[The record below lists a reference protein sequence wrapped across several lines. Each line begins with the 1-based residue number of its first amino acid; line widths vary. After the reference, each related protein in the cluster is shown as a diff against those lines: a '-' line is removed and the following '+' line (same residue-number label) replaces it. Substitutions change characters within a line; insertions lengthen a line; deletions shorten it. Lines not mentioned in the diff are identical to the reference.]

1 VRNLGDL
8 VPMPL
13 PTQWGPTVLPPGA
26 TVSTSPAQSTLDEVA
41 AVQVIAP
48 PGSQV
53 GWNPVSGG
61 WALGWHNGRGFV
73 RAPGSRTVSGPGI
86 GPATVPPP
94 AVTAIS
100 PVLSVPGGPWQ
111 RERAV
116 PNAMLPPTLNRTNP
130 LLRFV
135 SYTPNACDANIKG
148 HAARWTYIATHG
160 GLKSCCRIPELG
172 APIYNQPPW
181 VVQPS
186 NGEKIEEMF
195 FQQLTAFQSG
205 GAYTGDDVVLGQFV
219 IPNGWDGI
227 INRFVANFNGSGYQ
241 DFSGSIVW
249 RLKINNR
256 YARNLGNV
264 QTTFGDFHTA
274 FVVPASDNIRVIS
287 QQTVQVVANIPAGS
301 PVSGPGVVSAGAFGW
316 IYPRR

>member
-1 VRNLGDL
+1 MARLGDL

-13 PTQWGPTVLPPGA
+13 PTKWGPTVLPPGS
-26 TVSTSPAQSTLDEVA
+26 VSTVAPAQSTLDEVA
-41 AVQVIAP
+41 TVAAVAP

-53 GWNPVSGG
+53 GWSSVTGG
-61 WALGWHNGRGFV
+61 WALGWHNGQSFV
-73 RAPGSRTVSGPGI
+73 RAPGSRMVSKPGV
-86 GPATVPPP
+86 GPANVPTP
-94 AVTAIS
+94 VTAAIS
-100 PVLSVPGGPWQ
+100 PNASAPGGPWQ
-111 RERAV
+111 RERV
-116 PNAMLPPTLNRTNP
+116 IPNAMLPPSLNRTNP

-135 SYTPNACDANIKG
+135 SYRPNAWDGNIKG
-148 HAARWTYIATHG
+148 HASRWSYIASHG

-172 APIYNQPPW
+172 APIWDQPPW

-186 NGEKIEEMF
+186 QGEKMEEMF

-205 GAYTGDDVVLGQFV
+205 GVYTGVDVVLGQFV

-264 QTTFGDFHTA
+264 MTTFGSFHAA

-287 QQTVQVVANIPAGS
+287 QQTVQLIANIPAGS

-316 IYPRR
+316 VYPRR